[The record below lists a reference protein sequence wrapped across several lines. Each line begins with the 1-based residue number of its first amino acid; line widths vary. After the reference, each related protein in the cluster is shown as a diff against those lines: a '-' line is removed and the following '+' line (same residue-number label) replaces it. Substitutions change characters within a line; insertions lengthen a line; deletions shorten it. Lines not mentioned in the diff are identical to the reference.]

1 MFHWLI
7 GDPNS
12 TAWLMIDRISILLSY
27 LVVVTIVTIAWQCF
41 RFIRLRR
48 RLGRLAGTSRRPRA
62 LALAFGGGTIKV
74 AVQEFLATAYRAPV
88 PVEEYVA
95 DEVTPRNVHRHLE
108 QIRRIK
114 ERLQT
119 EGVTELHLFLKAPV
133 VVGTAV
139 GAIFDNWVG
148 VKLYHKDREGGYVA
162 WTTLGQAKAASIPE
176 ELADGATELFDLC
189 R

>member
-1 MFHWLI
+1 MFHWLT
-7 GDPNS
+7 GYPDS
-12 TAWLMIDRISILLSY
+12 TWWMVIDRVSIMLSY
-27 LVVVTIVTIAWQCF
+27 VVVITILTIAWQFF
-41 RFIRLRR
+41 RFVRLRR
-48 RLGRLAGTSRRPRA
+48 RLARLAGTSRRPCA
-62 LALAFGGGTIKV
+62 LALAFGGGSIKM
-74 AVQEFLATAYRAPV
+74 AVQEFLATAYRSPI
-88 PVEEYVA
+88 PVEEYAA
-95 DEVTPRNVHRHLE
+95 DEVTPANVHRHLE
-108 QIRRIK
+108 RIRHIK

-133 VVGTAV
+133 VLGVAV

-176 ELADGATELFDLC
+176 ELADRAAEILDPG